1 MANEFVA
8 KNGLISQNN
17 TIVTGSLTTTGLQ
30 VAKAGTSGFAHRTT
44 DYIAGT
50 TGTSLF
56 TSLGT
61 ATGNTY
67 GIISVRTSGGSSAA
81 ADLILNSNGSGR
93 IAIGTSKTSA
103 NATLDVFGNAIIT
116 GSLTVS
122 TTSDIPLLIKG
133 GTGTLLSVSS
143 STSEIFKISDTFS
156 PNLFTVSTGSIAV
169 FNIDNTNSVTIS
181 GSLIVTGSTTIIG
194 TQTIAGSLIVT
205 GSTFITG
212 PVDLVSYTTTN
223 SFTGS
228 AIASLAID
236 SQGNVL
242 TSGFTNPLKAY
253 QAAGSNIKAMPVGL
267 WAFNFTPAVAA
278 QTNQTLRLNAVYLP
292 TNETIT
298 GVRWYQA
305 VLQVGATP
313 SNYNGFG
320 LYTLSGTTLTCQV
333 SSSNSSTIWSGGSIN
348 SYNSIAFD
356 APYAATAGLYYI
368 AFLYSVSVGGTAPT
382 FGVSVTTTA
391 ANQLIPGLTTNNKL
405 TATILTQTSM
415 PTSIAMSTAT
425 AATTVMNV
433 SLY

>member
-17 TIVTGSLTTTGLQ
+17 TTVS
-30 VAKAGTSGFAHRTT
+30 
-44 DYIAGT
+44 
-50 TGTSLF
+50 
-56 TSLGT
+56 
-61 ATGNTY
+61 
-67 GIISVRTSGGSSAA
+67 
-81 ADLILNSNGSGR
+81 
-93 IAIGTSKTSA
+93 
-103 NATLDVFGNAIIT
+103 

-122 TTSDIPLLIKG
+122 ASSGIPLQIKG
-133 GTGTLLSVSS
+133 GTGTLLSVSG

-156 PNLFTVSTGSIAV
+156 PNLFTVSTGSIDV
-169 FNIDNTNSVTIS
+169 FNIDNNKIVSIS
-181 GSLIVTGSTTIIG
+181 GSLVATGSTTIIG
-194 TQTIAGSLIVT
+194 TQTITGSLIVT
-205 GSTFITG
+205 GSTFIKG

-228 AIASLAID
+228 AIASLAVD
-236 SQGNVL
+236 SQGNIL

-305 VLQVGATP
+305 ALQVGATP

-333 SSSNSSTIWSGGSIN
+333 SSSNSSTIWSSGSIN

-356 APYAATAGLYYI
+356 TPYAATAGLYYI
-368 AFLYSVSVGGTAPT
+368 AFLYSISAGGTAPT
-382 FGVSVTTTA
+382 FGLSVTTTA
-391 ANQLIPGLTTNNKL
+391 TNQFIPGLTTNNKL
-405 TATILTQTSM
+405 TATITGQTSM